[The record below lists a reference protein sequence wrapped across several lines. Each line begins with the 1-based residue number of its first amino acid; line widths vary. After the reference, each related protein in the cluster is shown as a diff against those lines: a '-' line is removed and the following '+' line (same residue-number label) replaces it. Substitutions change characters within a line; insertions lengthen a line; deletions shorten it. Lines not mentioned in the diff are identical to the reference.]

1 MAKSTFSGPVRCG
14 DVPKGTLNNL
24 GNVVLEQQVVFCP
37 SASIASVTDA
47 DGVTESRY
55 NGIAATAWAATAAAA
70 TAQLQLPANST
81 IIDIIVD
88 QSVVTTGG
96 TAINLT
102 AGISAAGVE
111 YVPVT
116 DIKTTVR
123 ARLGAGISTVAAN
136 LIAMQNI
143 TTNTNL
149 FVQITPTATA
159 ITAGITTVTVLY
171 AQSH

>member
-1 MAKSTFSGPVRCG
+1 MAKTTFAGPVRCG
-14 DVPKGTLNNL
+14 DVRYGTTNNL
-24 GNVVLEQQVVFCP
+24 GNTVLEQQVVFCP
-37 SASIASVTDA
+37 TASIAAVTDA
-47 DGVTESRY
+47 DGNTENRY

-81 IIDIIVD
+81 IIDIIID

-102 AGISAAGVE
+102 AGITAAGTE
-111 YVPVT
+111 YVGTV
-116 DIKTTVR
+116 DIKTSVR
-123 ARLGAGISTVAAN
+123 LRPTFIAAN

-143 TTNTNL
+143 TTNTNF

-159 ITAGITTVTVLY
+159 VTAGITTVTVVY
-171 AQSH
+171 AQPH

>member
-1 MAKSTFSGPVRCG
+1 MSKTTFSGPVRCG
-14 DVPKGTLNNL
+14 DVRWGTANNL

-37 SASIASVTDA
+37 TASIANVTDV
-47 DGVTESRY
+47 DGVTEARY

-70 TAQLQLPANST
+70 TAQMQLPANST
-81 IIDIIVD
+81 IIDIIID

-96 TAINLT
+96 TAINT
-102 AGISAAGVE
+102 SVGISAAGVE
-111 YVPVT
+111 YVPLT

-123 ARLGAGISTVAAN
+123 ARIGAGISTVAAN

-149 FVQITPTATA
+149 FVQITPTASA

-171 AQSH
+171 TQAH